1 VEHTITECISGVDLV
16 QTQLLL
22 AQGLPLDTVGLGK
35 MNDPELT
42 PTQRSIQ
49 LRLCA
54 EDPRSNFSLSVGNVS
69 QLVVP
74 SGHGVRVDT
83 HFSSISPTLVGSDFD
98 NLLAKIIIT
107 AGDWEAVIRKA
118 RRVLADTLVSGVK
131 TNLNLLRGI
140 MDHPHLMKGSPDTQ
154 WLESNLADLLN
165 SGHELSEKTALTSP
179 LNSTTSSH
187 GNLVASS
194 SNVLFRKGNA
204 WSMTL
209 EPLSQSDKQKA
220 SPSQSSIQSHL
231 RLTRVLRN
239 EFPSSLTAEVEYAVS
254 SSSPSSSSPA
264 IPYRLHLAETSAS
277 ASALAS
283 STSRRGDSSNPNHL
297 LFPLS
302 GRLTEILVGEGDEVA
317 RDQVVAYVKQ
327 MKMELEIR
335 SHRPG
340 VVKWVVQ
347 MEESSQSQGMD
358 VAEGHLLLE
367 FNERE
372 KPHVQQPAIREKL

>member
-1 VEHTITECISGVDLV
+1 MV

-22 AQGLPLDTVGLGK
+22 AQGLPLDAVGLEE

-42 PTQRSIQ
+42 PKQRSIQ

-54 EDPRSNFSLSVGNVS
+54 EDPGSNFSLSVGNVS

-107 AGDWEAVIRKA
+107 AGDWEAVICKA
-118 RRVLADTLVSGVK
+118 RRVLADTVISGVK

-140 MDHPHLMKGSPDTQ
+140 MDHPHLMKGEPDTQ
-154 WLESNLADLLN
+154 WLESNLTDLLD
-165 SGHELSEKTALTSP
+165 SGHELSKKTALANPS
-179 LNSTTSSH
+179 NSTTSYSQ
-187 GNLVASS
+187 GTLVAPSS
-194 SNVLFRKGNA
+194 SVLFRKGDA

-209 EPLSQSDKQKA
+209 EPLSDFDKQKS
-220 SPSQSSIQSHL
+220 SPSQSSIQSHIL
-231 RLTRVLRN
+231 LTRVLRN
-239 EFPSSLTAEVEYAVS
+239 EFPSSLTAEVEYSVS

-283 STSRRGDSSNPNHL
+283 STSRPGDSSNPNHL

-302 GRLTEILVGEGDEVA
+302 GKLIEVLVVEGDRVVK
-317 RDQVVAYVKQ
+317 DQVVAYVKQ

-367 FNERE
+367 FNEQE
-372 KPHVQQPAIREKL
+372 KPQVQQPATRGKL